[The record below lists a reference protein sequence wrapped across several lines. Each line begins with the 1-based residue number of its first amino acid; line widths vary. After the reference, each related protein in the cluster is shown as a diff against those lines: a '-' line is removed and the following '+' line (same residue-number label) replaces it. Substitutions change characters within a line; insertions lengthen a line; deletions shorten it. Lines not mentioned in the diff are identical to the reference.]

1 MLLDFWATWCPPCR
15 ESVPALLGLR
25 KKYAD
30 RPFEIV
36 GISSDN
42 DQQVWQAFIAAHHM
56 DWPDHFDG
64 AGSVAELFN
73 VHAFPTYIVLDRD
86 GFIRFR
92 QSGFGE
98 MTSGELAEA
107 IDKALKRPPMLQ
119 PVAAAAA
126 VGVQN

>member
-1 MLLDFWATWCPPCR
+1 
-15 ESVPALLGLR
+15 
-25 KKYAD
+25 
-30 RPFEIV
+30 
-36 GISSDN
+36 
-42 DQQVWQAFIAAHHM
+42 
-56 DWPDHFDG
+56 
-64 AGSVAELFN
+64 
-73 VHAFPTYIVLDRD
+73 LDRD